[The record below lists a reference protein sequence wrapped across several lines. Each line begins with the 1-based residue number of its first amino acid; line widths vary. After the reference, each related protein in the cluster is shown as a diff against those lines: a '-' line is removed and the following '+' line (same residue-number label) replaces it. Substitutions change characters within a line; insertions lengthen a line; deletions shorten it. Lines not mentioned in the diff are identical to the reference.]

1 MRDQVNSEIL
11 PQKFYLRTALF
22 NRNLQLHSI
31 PPKGGNMNYVVAKH
45 ACYQFLLDFF
55 SPYFLDKLIHRL
67 FLICQLALGETYPGF
82 FHSFSLLLDSL

>member
-67 FLICQLALGETYPGF
+67 FLICQLAFQETYPGF
-82 FHSFSLLLDSL
+82 FHCFSLLLDSL